1 MKLPDFV
8 RRLEEALYRTARSKD
23 EYQDA
28 NTLEGRLQAVAR
40 RMVARNPQAAAGGGQ
55 QGVAAQQH
63 QQQGYM
69 QAPNGHMPVGGPSNG
84 YPQQQQAYGQQGG
97 MQQGRQ
103 QSGGQ
108 GGGGMMPTPGTDFAR
123 QQSGGQMIPSG
134 AAGGQRPMQGA
145 QGGAQQAQQQ
155 RYGGMVPVG
164 GAGMQQG
171 MVPMGPQG
179 AQQKGGQQ
187 PGMQGEQ
194 QSQGQS
200 GGQSQAGAG
209 AQGIDQRAV
218 KIQQQRALVQKQQRW
233 LLFLRHASKCQAP
246 EGQCPVTPHCG
257 VARKLW
263 HHVLKCRDPKCEYP
277 RCVPSRELLSH
288 HQRCREQRCVVCAP
302 VREALLRR
310 QQQQQQLQMQQQ
322 QQQQQQ
328 MQQQGVVPG
337 QHPQAQQMRQ
347 PMGGQGQMAR
357 GPSGGVPVQQAQS
370 QQLGQQSWVPQGGS
384 MMVPTNNGMPGQ
396 GMMQGM
402 GPGGVPVQPPG
413 FKLEGAPAPPAKTS
427 GSRPA
432 KRRKTTPAAG
442 KAAAGAGAAGAGAL
456 TKQNSKSKDV
466 KKEKEMA
473 ASIID
478 TFHASDIEALLESLR
493 RERVEIEARAKPA
506 KGAAAAA
513 PKPPAAPGGP
523 VSDNTCHLCLAE
535 RMTFEPPLLYC
546 TGCAV
551 RIKRDQQY
559 LTPAQKMSDSM
570 GQAVRYVW
578 CTGCIKLANG
588 QPLKIDNGRTIPRN
602 QLVKRTN
609 SEDVEE
615 SWVQCDKCN
624 RWQHQVCALFNDAA
638 NRQADGDQE
647 YTCPACR
654 LDALKKAE
662 GPSKSKAGMAKAA
675 KIVKAGG
682 KWKSAAD
689 LPRCKLSDFLEARMA
704 KALRADR
711 EQRAAKEGK
720 SVEDVPEA
728 NPLTIRMVSNVA
740 KTFEVKA
747 KFKEWFPEM
756 AAEPPKKGGQ
766 SHELP
771 YQSKVLLMSQ
781 KIEGIDVII
790 FAAYL
795 QEYGDNCPEPNRRR
809 VYLSYLDSVKYF
821 RPNIKSAKG
830 EPLRTMVYQELLQ
843 GYLQYVKE
851 LGFVHMYI
859 WACPPVSGEDYI
871 LYCHP
876 GYQKVPKP
884 KALREWY
891 IRMLEKSKAEGVVL
905 SLTNLYDTY
914 WANGREAARASELPY
929 YDGDYLPGAAEDMIL
944 KAEEAAAAEAA
955 AAKKGRGGKKGSR
968 KAAAGEGAD
977 GAAGGSSKTRR
988 GAADL
993 VPQSEQQRKKLMA
1006 TIGDTIKS
1014 MKEDFILV
1022 HLAPLCHCCRRYQT
1036 SGTVYVAQATKKEE
1050 ITLCAECHEREG
1062 ALLPQER
1069 YAYNRGVWKSD
1080 GSCTAVATPVPKCY
1094 PPKAEP
1100 DKPMTSEFFDARQQY
1115 LSLCQGNH
1123 YQFDQLRR
1131 AKHSSMMTLYHLH
1144 NPHVAAFAASC
1155 NICSAEIQPGDGFRC
1170 TKCAD
1175 FDLCASCHAQGK
1187 HPHPMIAASKGGREE
1202 ERERRE
1208 RMLAHMQRT
1217 MQLLVHASACRDGNC
1232 PSTNCNKVKMLFHHG
1247 VNCQVRVTGGCQT
1260 CKRMWALL
1268 HLHARQCQQTQCPV
1282 PRCRDLKATVR
1293 RAQQQM
1299 EDRRRNAV
1307 LAHYRRESAGQ

>member
-1 MKLPDFV
+1 MRKALIQQIFRLFTSRKPNVSKEWQVKLPDFV

-84 YPQQQQAYGQQGG
+84 YPQQQQ
-97 MQQGRQ
+97 
-103 QSGGQ
+103 
-108 GGGGMMPTPGTDFAR
+108 
-123 QQSGGQMIPSG
+123 SGGQMIPSG

-187 PGMQGEQ
+187 PGMQGQQ

-277 RCVPSRELLSH
+277 RC
-288 HQRCREQRCVVCAP
+288 
-302 VREALLRR
+302 
-310 QQQQQQLQMQQQ
+310 
-322 QQQQQQ
+322 
-328 MQQQGVVPG
+328 
-337 QHPQAQQMRQ
+337 
-347 PMGGQGQMAR
+347 
-357 GPSGGVPVQQAQS
+357 
-370 QQLGQQSWVPQGGS
+370 
-384 MMVPTNNGMPGQ
+384 